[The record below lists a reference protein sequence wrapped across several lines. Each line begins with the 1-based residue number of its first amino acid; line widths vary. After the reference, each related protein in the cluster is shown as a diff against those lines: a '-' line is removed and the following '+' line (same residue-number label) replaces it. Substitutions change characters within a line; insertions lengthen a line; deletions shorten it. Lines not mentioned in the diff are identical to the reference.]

1 MSEGEE
7 SRIYWKTEQG
17 KFGKRARGEGKKESK
32 SEGGKTEQGR
42 GNRDKGKE
50 EKLERA

>member
-7 SRIYWKTEQG
+7 SRIYRKTEQIRE
-17 KFGKRARGEGKKESK
+17 KSKGKREQEGPD
-32 SEGGKTEQGR
+32 GGKTEQGR

-50 EKLERA
+50 EQLERA